1 MGVYIQGFGNISI
14 QNTFE
19 QKGFPDPVWYNEPYV
34 RCIDP
39 DFKAFISPIDARRM
53 SKLIKRAIVTARLC
67 IAESGIEMP
76 DAIISGTGL
85 GSIDDTEKF
94 LSAMIENDEKF
105 LQPTYFIQSTHNTIS
120 SQIAINLKCYGH
132 NNTFVHG
139 GISFESALTEAMLLF
154 SGNRIKTALVGG
166 YDEMTP
172 SYFKLLGRIGLWKKD
187 PVNSLELSKSRTPGS
202 FAGEGSVSVMISDT
216 KNDRTYARIEAVEV
230 LYRPDNPESSVE
242 AFLKNHGKQSS
253 DIDLVVLGIN
263 GDLQGDQI
271 YRNIAASL
279 FGNKAHAWFKHLSGE
294 YFTSA
299 GFGLWFA
306 ANCLKQRM
314 VPSFAALNQN
324 SPGNL
329 QNLLLV
335 NQYRNKNISLI
346 LFSAC

>member
-1 MGVYIQGFGNISI
+1 MGAFIQGFGNISI
-14 QNTFE
+14 QKTFE
-19 QKGFPDPVWYNEPYV
+19 QKGFPEPVWYNESYV
-34 RCIDP
+34 RCLDP
-39 DFKAFISPIDARRM
+39 DFKTFISPIEARRM
-53 SKLIKRAIVTARLC
+53 SKLIKRAIITAKKC

-94 LSAMIENDEKF
+94 LSAMIENNEKF

-120 SQIAINLKCYGH
+120 SQIAINLKCHGH

-154 SGNRIKTALVGG
+154 TENRIKTALVGG

-172 SYFKLLGRIGLWKKD
+172 AYFKLLGRVGFWKKD
-187 PVNSLELSKSRTPGS
+187 PVNSFELSKSKTEGT
-202 FAGEGSVSVMISDT
+202 FAGEGSVSVMLSDI
-216 KNDRTYARIEAVEV
+216 KNDKTYARIEAVDV
-230 LYRPDNPESSVE
+230 LYRPENPESSVE
-242 AFLKNHGKQSS
+242 TFLDRQGKKSS
-253 DIDLVVLGIN
+253 DIDLVVLGLN
-263 GDLQGDQI
+263 GDIHGDLI
-271 YRNIAASL
+271 YRTIAANV

-306 ANCLKQRM
+306 ANCLKQKM
-314 VPSFAALNQN
+314 VPSFALLNQN
-324 SPGNL
+324 SPGDL
-329 QNLLLV
+329 RNLLLV
-335 NQYRNKNISLI
+335 NQYRNKNLSLI

>member
-14 QNTFE
+14 QNTFG
-19 QKGFPDPVWYNEPYV
+19 QKGFPEPVWYNEPYV

-39 DFKAFISPIDARRM
+39 DFKTFISPIDARRM
-53 SKLIKRAIVTARLC
+53 SKLIKRAIVSAKTC
-67 IAESGIEMP
+67 IADSGIDMP

-94 LSAMIENDEKF
+94 LSAMIENNEKF

-154 SGNRIKTALVGG
+154 AEKRIKSALVGG

-172 SYFKLLGRIGLWKKD
+172 AYFKLLGRVGFWKKD
-187 PVNSLELSKSRTPGS
+187 PVPASGLLNSNTSGS
-202 FAGEGSVSVMISDT
+202 FAGEGSVSVMLSDS
-216 KNDRTYARIEAVEV
+216 KNDRSYASVDAIEV
-230 LYRPDNPESSVE
+230 LYKPENLGNSIE
-242 AFLKNHGKQSS
+242 AFLDQNSKKSS
-253 DIDLVVLGIN
+253 DIDLLVLGMN
-263 GDLQGDQI
+263 GDSQGDQV
-271 YRNIAASL
+271 YRDISKRL
-279 FGNKAHAWFKHLSGE
+279 FNGKAHAWFKHLSGE

-299 GFGLWFA
+299 GFGFWFA
-306 ANCLKQRM
+306 ANCMKQKM
-314 VPSFAALNQN
+314 IPTFAALNNN
-324 SPGNL
+324 SAGDF
-329 QNLLLV
+329 QNLLFV
-335 NQYRNKNISLI
+335 NHYRNKNYSLI